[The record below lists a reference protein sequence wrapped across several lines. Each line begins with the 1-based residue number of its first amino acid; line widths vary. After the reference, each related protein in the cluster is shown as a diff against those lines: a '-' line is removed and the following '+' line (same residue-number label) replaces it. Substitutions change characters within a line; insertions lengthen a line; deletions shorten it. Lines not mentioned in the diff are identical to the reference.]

1 MGWNLENIKILPP
14 IMQILW
20 NVLSFLYAPEYSSI
34 ENEKI
39 LRDAKI
45 LKETRDETVDEMNG
59 VHTSLKNIFQQMNR
73 KHELQQTRYRGLS
86 KFYFIFWS
94 AQTLWHRITSKVCL
108 TALSKVFDHWILSNI
123 WRVYFSLLNRLPE
136 NILLNSPYNFLTLLS
151 NKEID

>member
-1 MGWNLENIKILPP
+1 MEWNLKNIKILTP
-14 IMQILW
+14 IVQIYYKT
-20 NVLSFLYAPEYSSI
+20 FLFFLCAEYNSI

-45 LKETRDETVDEMNG
+45 LKETRDETIDEMKG

-94 AQTLWHRITSKVCL
+94 AQTLWHRTTSKVCL

>member
-1 MGWNLENIKILPP
+1 MPP

-20 NVLSFLYAPEYSSI
+20 NVLSFLYAPEYNSI

-73 KHELQQTRYRGLS
+73 KHQLQQMRYRGN
-86 KFYFIFWS
+86 FFFFFG
-94 AQTLWHRITSKVCL
+94 QHRPS
-108 TALSKVFDHWILSNI
+108 HNM
-123 WRVYFSLLNRLPE
+123 
-136 NILLNSPYNFLTLLS
+136 
-151 NKEID
+151 